1 MLDDFSVCGPVS
13 WLESSYGTENHKIR
27 GYSELEHIHQNLQV
41 QLQDNPK
48 NHTMCLRALSKFFL
62 DIRCLITAIPKPP
75 FFPPSACVSWG
86 NTSCAR
92 RKHAKMYASMQGI
105 ISQASA
111 SKEGQNWALETFHT
125 SVGFCLVGFFE
136 GLRGF
141 FSPSSSVPY

>member
-62 DIRCLITAIPKPP
+62 DIRCLIAAIPKPP

-105 ISQASA
+105 IFPGLCFQGRTELGTGDLPHISRILF
-111 SKEGQNWALETFHT
+111 GW
-125 SVGFCLVGFFE
+125 FF
-136 GLRGF
+136 
-141 FSPSSSVPY
+141 